1 VADVG
6 NGSFTHVA
14 GVRDVV
20 EGPRPSH
27 PSQARGEP
35 PDEAVPARRR
45 DVVGTVLGFART
57 LRHAGVAASP
67 DRVEAMLAAVG
78 HLDVLDP
85 TAVYWAGRLT
95 LCGGPDDLDRYDAAF
110 AAYFAG
116 EVPRPTH
123 TAGPPKERLSQMAPL
138 EAGSGDA
145 EDDDGDG
152 PDLAARASAD
162 EVLRHRDV
170 AELTADEREHLRRLF
185 ALLVPAAPLRSAR
198 RRRPS
203 PSGSVHPART
213 VRRALRDGGEVT
225 RLMHRRPTPRPR
237 RVVLLVDVSGSMSP
251 YADALL
257 RFAHAAV
264 RARPA
269 STEVFTIGTRLT
281 RVTREMRLRDPD
293 RALAA
298 SGTAIPDWSG
308 GTRLGEVLKAF
319 LDRWGQRGTARG
331 AVVVVCSDGW
341 ERGGAELLG
350 EQMARLRRLAH
361 TVVWVNPH
369 KGRTG
374 YEPLTGGMVAALPS
388 VDHFVSGHSMA
399 AFEELTGV
407 IQRA

>member
-1 VADVG
+1 VADPAA
-6 NGSFTHVA
+6 TRPA
-14 GVRDVV
+14 RDVV
-20 EGPRPSH
+20 
-27 PSQARGEP
+27 
-35 PDEAVPARRR
+35 D
-45 DVVGTVLGFART
+45 TVLGFART
-57 LRHAGVAASP
+57 LRHAGVSASP
-67 DRVEAMLAAVG
+67 DRVEAMLAALG
-78 HLDVLDP
+78 SLDVLDP
-85 TAVYWAGRLT
+85 GAVYWAGRLT
-95 LCGGPDDLDRYDAAF
+95 MCGGPDDLDRYDAAF
-110 AAYFAG
+110 AAYFTG
-116 EVPRPTH
+116 ERPRVARTEGRPEVEL
-123 TAGPPKERLSQMAPL
+123 AASAPL
-138 EAGSGDA
+138 EPGTGDGEDDA
-145 EDDDGDG
+145 EAR
-152 PDLAARASAD
+152 DLAVQASGD

-170 AELTADEREHLRRLF
+170 AELTPAEREHLRRLF
-185 ALLVPAAPLRSAR
+185 ALLVPATPMRPAR

-203 PSGSVHPART
+203 PQGAVHPART

-225 RLMHRRPTPRPR
+225 RLLRRRRQARPR
-237 RVVLLVDVSGSMSP
+237 RVVLLIDVSGSMTP

-264 RARPA
+264 RARPG

-298 SGTAIPDWSG
+298 SGSAIPDWSG

-341 ERGGAELLG
+341 ERGETQLLA
-350 EQMARLRRLAH
+350 EQMVRLRRLAH
-361 TVVWVNPH
+361 AVVWVNPH

-374 YEPLTGGMVAALPS
+374 YEPLTGGMQAALPS
-388 VDHFVSGHSMA
+388 VDHFVSGHSLA

>member
-1 VADVG
+1 MRWPGGRSSVAEVRD
-6 NGSFTHVA
+6 
-14 GVRDVV
+14 RDVV
-20 EGPRPSH
+20 
-27 PSQARGEP
+27 
-35 PDEAVPARRR
+35 D
-45 DVVGTVLGFART
+45 TVLGFART
-57 LRHAGVAASP
+57 LRAAGVTASP
-67 DRVEAMLAAVG
+67 DRVEAMLAALG
-78 HLDVLDP
+78 SLDVLDP
-85 TAVYWAGRLT
+85 TDVYWAGRLT

-116 EVPRPTH
+116 EAPRARRP
-123 TAGPPKERLSQMAPL
+123 AAQERPQLSTTAPL
-138 EAGSGDA
+138 EPGTGEGDDA
-145 EDDDGDG
+145 DA
-152 PDLAARASAD
+152 PDLATQASAD

-170 AELTADEREHLRRLF
+170 AEMSVAERDHLRRLF
-185 ALLVPAAPLRSAR
+185 ALLRPATPMRPAR

-203 PSGSVHPART
+203 PQGSVHPART

-225 RLMHRRPTPRPR
+225 RLMHRRRSPRPR

-293 RALAA
+293 KALAA
-298 SGTAIPDWSG
+298 SGSAIPDWSG

-319 LDRWGQRGTARG
+319 LDRWGQRGMARG

-361 TVVWVNPH
+361 AVVWVNPH
-369 KGRTG
+369 KGRVG
-374 YEPLTGGMVAALPS
+374 YEPLTGGMQAALPS
-388 VDHFVSGHSMA
+388 IDHFVSGHSMA
-399 AFEELTGV
+399 AFEELSGV

>member
-1 VADVG
+1 VAEKG
-6 NGSFTHVA
+6 PLEGPCPPPRSHARGGALREGRNGA
-14 GVRDVV
+14 VRDVV
-20 EGPRPSH
+20 
-27 PSQARGEP
+27 
-35 PDEAVPARRR
+35 D
-45 DVVGTVLGFART
+45 TLLGFART

-67 DRVEAMLAAVG
+67 DRVEAMLAALG
-78 HLDVLDP
+78 SLDVLDP
-85 TAVYWAGRLT
+85 GAVFWAGRLT
-95 LCGGPDDLDRYDAAF
+95 LCGGPDDLDRYDTAF

-116 EVPRPTH
+116 EAPRLARA
-123 TAGPPKERLSQMAPL
+123 TAHEPPRLAATAPL
-138 EAGSGDA
+138 DPGTG
-145 EDDDGDG
+145 DGDDSDA
-152 PDLAARASAD
+152 PDVAALASAD

-170 AELTADEREHLRRLF
+170 GEMTPAEREHLRRLF
-185 ALLVPAAPLRSAR
+185 ALLVPATPMRPAR

-203 PSGSVHPART
+203 PRGAVHPART

-225 RLMHRRPTPRPR
+225 RLLHRRRQPRPR

-264 RARPA
+264 RARPV

-281 RVTREMRLRDPD
+281 RVTRELRLRDPD

-341 ERGGAELLG
+341 ERGGTELLG

-361 TVVWVNPH
+361 AVVWVNPH

-374 YEPLTGGMVAALPS
+374 YEPLTGGMVVALPS

>member
-1 VADVG
+1 VSDSRSGGIA
-6 NGSFTHVA
+6 A
-14 GVRDVV
+14 PRLARDVV
-20 EGPRPSH
+20 
-27 PSQARGEP
+27 
-35 PDEAVPARRR
+35 D
-45 DVVGTVLGFART
+45 TVLGFART
-57 LRHAGVAASP
+57 LRHAGVTASP
-67 DRVEAMLAAVG
+67 DRVEAMLAALG
-78 HLDVLDP
+78 SLDVLDP
-85 TAVYWAGRLT
+85 TDVYWAGRLT
-95 LCGGPDDLDRYDAAF
+95 LCGSPDDLDRYDAAF

-116 EVPRPTH
+116 EAPRAPRPSARTQPQPAI
-123 TAGPPKERLSQMAPL
+123 TAPL
-138 EAGSGDA
+138 EPGSGQ
-145 EDDDGDG
+145 DDDTDIS
-152 PDLAARASAD
+152 DLATQASAD

-170 AELTADEREHLRRLF
+170 AEMSLAERDHLRRLF
-185 ALLVPAAPLRSAR
+185 ALLRPATPMRPAR

-203 PSGSVHPART
+203 PRGAVHPGRT

-225 RLMHRRPTPRPR
+225 RLLHRRRRPRPR
-237 RVVLLVDVSGSMSP
+237 RVVLLIDVSGSMSP

-293 RALAA
+293 KALAA
-298 SGTAIPDWSG
+298 SGSAIPDWSG

-341 ERGGAELLG
+341 ERGGTELLA
-350 EQMARLRRLAH
+350 EQMVRLRRLAH
-361 TVVWVNPH
+361 SVVWVNPH

-399 AFEELTGV
+399 AFEQLTGV

>member
-1 VADVG
+1 VADPAA
-6 NGSFTHVA
+6 TRPA
-14 GVRDVV
+14 RDVV
-20 EGPRPSH
+20 
-27 PSQARGEP
+27 
-35 PDEAVPARRR
+35 D
-45 DVVGTVLGFART
+45 TVLGFART
-57 LRHAGVAASP
+57 LRHAGVSASP
-67 DRVEAMLAAVG
+67 DRVEAMLAALG
-78 HLDVLDP
+78 SLDVLDP
-85 TAVYWAGRLT
+85 GAVYWAGRLT
-95 LCGGPDDLDRYDAAF
+95 MCGGPDDLDRYDAAF
-110 AAYFAG
+110 AAYFTG
-116 EVPRPTH
+116 ERPRVARTEGRPEVEL
-123 TAGPPKERLSQMAPL
+123 AASAPL
-138 EAGSGDA
+138 EPGTGDGEDDA
-145 EDDDGDG
+145 EAR
-152 PDLAARASAD
+152 DLAVQASGD

-170 AELTADEREHLRRLF
+170 AELTPAEREHLRRLF
-185 ALLVPAAPLRSAR
+185 ALLVPATPMRPAR

-203 PSGSVHPART
+203 PQGAVHPART

-225 RLMHRRPTPRPR
+225 RLLRHRRQARPR
-237 RVVLLVDVSGSMSP
+237 RVVLLIDVSGSMTP

-264 RARPA
+264 RARPV

-298 SGTAIPDWSG
+298 SGSAIPDWSG

-341 ERGGAELLG
+341 ERGETQLLA
-350 EQMARLRRLAH
+350 EQMVRLRRLAH
-361 TVVWVNPH
+361 AVVWVNPH

-374 YEPLTGGMVAALPS
+374 YEPLTGGMQAALPS
-388 VDHFVSGHSMA
+388 VDHFVSGHSLA

>member
-1 VADVG
+1 VVEPVL
-6 NGSFTHVA
+6 TRPP
-14 GVRDVV
+14 RDVV
-20 EGPRPSH
+20 
-27 PSQARGEP
+27 
-35 PDEAVPARRR
+35 D
-45 DVVGTVLGFART
+45 TVLGFART
-57 LRHAGVAASP
+57 LRYAGVTASP
-67 DRVEAMLAAVG
+67 DRVEAMLTAIG
-78 HLDVLDP
+78 SLDVLDP
-85 TAVYWAGRLT
+85 GAVYWAGRLT

-116 EVPRPTH
+116 EVPRAARPSSQ
-123 TAGPPKERLSQMAPL
+123 PPVQQLAASAPL
-138 EAGSGDA
+138 EPGTG
-145 EDDDGDG
+145 DGDDESEN
-152 PDLAARASAD
+152 PELAVQASPD

-170 AELTADEREHLRRLF
+170 AELTPAERDHLRRLF
-185 ALLVPAAPLRSAR
+185 ALLAPATPMRPSR

-203 PSGSVHPART
+203 LRGAVHPART
-213 VRRALRDGGEVT
+213 VRSALRDGGEVR
-225 RLMHRRPTPRPR
+225 RLMHHRRQARPR

-264 RARPA
+264 RARPS

-281 RVTREMRLRDPD
+281 RVTRELQQRDPD
-293 RALAA
+293 AALAA
-298 SGTAIPDWSG
+298 SGSAIPDWSG

-341 ERGGAELLG
+341 ERGGTELLA
-350 EQMARLRRLAH
+350 EQMVRLRRLAH
-361 TVVWVNPH
+361 SVVWVNPH
-369 KGRTG
+369 KGRSG
-374 YEPLTGGMVAALPS
+374 YEPLTGGMQAALPS

>member
-1 VADVG
+1 
-6 NGSFTHVA
+6 
-14 GVRDVV
+14 
-20 EGPRPSH
+20 
-27 PSQARGEP
+27 
-35 PDEAVPARRR
+35 
-45 DVVGTVLGFART
+45 
-57 LRHAGVAASP
+57 
-67 DRVEAMLAAVG
+67 MLDAVG
-78 HLDVLDP
+78 ALDVLDA
-85 TAVYWAGRLT
+85 TDVYWAGRLT

-116 EVPRPTH
+116 EVPRPSR
-123 TAGPPKERLSQMAPL
+123 TAGPPRERLAAMAPL
-138 EAGSGDA
+138 TPGSGEAG
-145 EDDDGDG
+145 DDDADS

-170 AELTADEREHLRRLF
+170 ADLTPADREHLRRLF
-185 ALLVPAAPLRSAR
+185 ALLAPASPMRPAR

-203 PSGSVHPART
+203 ARGAVHPSRT
-213 VRRALRDGGEVT
+213 VRRALRDGGEVV
-225 RLMHRRPTPRPR
+225 RLMHRRAAPRPR

-281 RVTREMRLRDPD
+281 RVTREMRLRDAD

-361 TVVWVNPH
+361 AVVWVNPH
-369 KGRTG
+369 KGRAG
-374 YEPLTGGMVAALPS
+374 YEPLTAGMQAALPS
-388 VDHFVSGHSMA
+388 VDVFVSGHSMV
-399 AFEELTGV
+399 AFEELSGV
-407 IQRA
+407 IARV